1 MNSIE
6 LSIFSSKI
14 AAVCDEMG
22 AVLRRSAFSPNIRDR
37 LDYSCAVFSRE
48 GRLCAQAAHI
58 PVHLGSMAYAM
69 TDLVNQFDW
78 AEGDTLVVND
88 PYLGGTHLPDVTLIS
103 PVFFQ
108 VELVGF
114 VANRAHHADIG
125 SESPGSM
132 PISTTLEEEGMV
144 IAPQFLARRGEILQ
158 PVWDELDTRLGSQS
172 DTQGDFLAQMAA
184 NQKGALRLTELVASM
199 SMAGFFA
206 GLTQLNQYAEQ
217 LARAFYADIPDGV
230 YVVQDFMDDDGQ
242 GEERIAIKLQMR
254 VSGSDIELDFTGT
267 HVQVQGNIN
276 CPLSVAAAAAYYVFR
291 CLLPDYTPSCD
302 GIFVPVR
309 LKALLGTLVNAERPH
324 AVAAGNVETS
334 SRLVDLVMAAL
345 RQALPGK
352 MAADSQGTMNNVAM
366 GARNN
371 IATRA
376 SGENSWSYYETLGG
390 GMGAHAQGAGLSGVQ
405 SHMTNTLNTPIEVLE
420 TRFPLRIREY
430 SLRQNSGGAGQYPGG
445 NGLVREYEFLQPA
458 EVTLL
463 TERRVY
469 APKGDQGGADG
480 ALGRNLLNGNL
491 LAPKVQLSV
500 NTGDRL
506 RIETPGGGGYGKG
519 PGS

>member
-1 MNSIE
+1 
-6 LSIFSSKI
+6 
-14 AAVCDEMG
+14 
-22 AVLRRSAFSPNIRDR
+22 
-37 LDYSCAVFSRE
+37 
-48 GRLCAQAAHI
+48 
-58 PVHLGSMAYAM
+58 AYAM

-78 AEGDTLVVND
+78 AEGDTLVIND

-108 VELVGF
+108 DELAGF

-132 PISTTLEEEGMV
+132 PISTTQEEEGMV

-184 NQKGALRLTELVASM
+184 NQKGALRLTDLIASM
-199 SMAGFFA
+199 GMAGFFA
-206 GLTQLNQYAEQ
+206 GLAQLNRYAEQ
-217 LARAFYADIPDGV
+217 LARTFYADIPDGV

-242 GEERIAIKLQMR
+242 GEEHIAIKLQMR

-267 HVQVQGNIN
+267 HAQVQGNIN

-291 CLLPDYTPSCD
+291 CLLPDYTPACD

-309 LKALLGTLVNAERPH
+309 LKAPLGTLVNAERPH

-352 MAADSQGTMNNVAM
+352 MAADSQGTMNNIAMGARNNIVIGARNNIAM

-371 IATRA
+371 IAMKG
-376 SGENSWSYYETLGG
+376 SGENTWSYYETLGG
-390 GMGAHAQGAGLSGVQ
+390 GMGAHAHGAGLSGVQ

-469 APKGDQGGADG
+469 APKGDQGGGDG
-480 ALGRNLLNGNL
+480 RPGRNLLNGKL
-491 LAPKVQLSV
+491 LVPKVQLSV

-506 RIETPGGGGYGKG
+506 RIETPGGGGYGNG